1 MGNQLLLRNRGDN
14 AINANSLKVIK
25 KNVLKYEDINFHL
38 TRQYISTSI
47 YLIYKTSMRLPDKG
61 KGHSVWCMLIPSGNM
76 SHSLINHHMELQRGN
91 PTETLL

>member
-1 MGNQLLLRNRGDN
+1 MYINSKCYFRQFIWAINYYCEIEDN

-61 KGHSVWCMLIPSGNM
+61 KGHSV
-76 SHSLINHHMELQRGN
+76 
-91 PTETLL
+91 